1 MTGIAYKNRASGYGN
16 DLNKKS
22 FGRPLNRFYYYGMV
36 ISFQGW
42 RDTKI
47 SRGRV

>member
-36 ISFQGW
+36 VSWVEGYKNQ
-42 RDTKI
+42 
-47 SRGRV
+47 SRKGII